1 MDDVPVVP
9 AQMPCRH
16 HIVRDRNYT
25 EYQADYPKRF
35 SRRKFP
41 ETMLARRWLYPCH
54 SEPFLALYLYAL
66 KNTGLWIPAQPPLP
80 DDIGAKWGGRVIHP
94 CFLSNHVTSKRHL
107 RSFLVSNSETKHLPP
122 TRCWLQAPNFTPSM
136 LDLSLIDAA
145 WNHKSP
151 RPMLVDLFLSA
162 VQWHTTFASVQ
173 MNGELSCCPVNCYG
187 CLSFS
192 KNVTRWF
199 CNPGN
204 TVLFRFHHSD
214 VRAVSVLW

>member
-1 MDDVPVVP
+1 
-9 AQMPCRH
+9 
-16 HIVRDRNYT
+16 
-25 EYQADYPKRF
+25 
-35 SRRKFP
+35 
-41 ETMLARRWLYPCH
+41 
-54 SEPFLALYLYAL
+54 
-66 KNTGLWIPAQPPLP
+66 
-80 DDIGAKWGGRVIHP
+80 
-94 CFLSNHVTSKRHL
+94 
-107 RSFLVSNSETKHLPP
+107 
-122 TRCWLQAPNFTPSM
+122 M